1 MKNNP
6 ITPLFHLALLFA
18 LAAVLFAGCQKVHA
32 QSLPVENQV
41 ATNALSFDL
50 TRLVPTSSDLLAKWD
65 ASVGIGYNTSTHS
78 GVQDFVIDASLAP
91 ALNIGVVGIH
101 DRYGWSGGAFSFNV
115 TGHFW
120 AFDAIAGAGP
130 GYDWQLKRTMAYM
143 FIGVGYPIRLDAAG
157 KFTITP
163 SVEMANMSTRPGNT
177 FLVNLTFTF

>member
-1 MKNNP
+1 MKKNP

-18 LAAVLFAGCQKVHA
+18 LAAVLFAGCNKVHA

-101 DRYGWSGGAFSFNV
+101 DHYGWSGGAFSFNV

-143 FIGVGYPIRLDAAG
+143 FIGVGYPIRLG
-157 KFTITP
+157 KFTIVP